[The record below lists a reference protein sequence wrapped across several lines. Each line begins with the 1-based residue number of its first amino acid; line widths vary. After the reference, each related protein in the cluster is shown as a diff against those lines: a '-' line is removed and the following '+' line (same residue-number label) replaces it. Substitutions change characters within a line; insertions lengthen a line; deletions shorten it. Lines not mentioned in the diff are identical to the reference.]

1 MNRRRILALAAG
13 VLLLVL
19 AVLAVVVHQLLG
31 GDRIKA
37 AIEAQ
42 AAAALGRPV
51 TITTATPRFLPRI
64 GLDLDGISIGAGRE
78 VSIDSVRL
86 TTGFRAL
93 LGGRVANA
101 DLLVERSSIDVRW
114 AIGLMNALGAANGA
128 AAPSTGAALAIDS
141 IDSLVLREVTLL
153 AGPRPLVVD
162 LEGAFTAGDR
172 FLLRRMHGRAEG
184 SDLTISGEMSSL
196 TRRTGEFDVA
206 AETLD
211 LDGLMA
217 FFTAATPAGADA
229 TAAAASAPPLPSAPL
244 HLDLDIRARKG
255 HALGIAFTD
264 LSTKS
269 QVRGSAAMFDALK
282 MAIFGGTFDGGIGLD
297 GSGREPRFDWRGKF
311 AGLDVPALVAFAG
324 SPGTLTGR
332 LGGTVAI
339 SAAGADPVTAMR
351 RARGTARVV
360 INDGK
365 VPHLDLVRTA
375 VLAFGR
381 PAGDM
386 PAGSG
391 EAFSQLAA
399 SLAVAGQTLST
410 RDLTF
415 ASRDLD
421 MNGSGTLSLATE
433 ALDVYANLVLSREL
447 SAQSGRDLYR
457 LAREGDRVVVP
468 AHITGSVA
476 SPSVMV
482 DVKAALQRAI
492 RNRAEDEIRNF
503 FNRLGKP
510 K

>member
-1 MNRRRILALAAG
+1 MKRRKILALAAG
-13 VLLLVL
+13 ALLLIL
-19 AVLAVVVHQLLG
+19 AVLALVVHQLLG

-51 TITTATPRFLPRI
+51 TIATATPRFLPRI
-64 GLDLDGISIGAGRE
+64 GIDLDGITIGAGRE

-93 LGGRVANA
+93 LGGRVENA
-101 DLLVERSSIDVRW
+101 DLLVERSKIDVRW
-114 AIGLMNALGAANGA
+114 AIGLMNALGSANAASP
-128 AAPSTGAALAIDS
+128 PSTSTALAIDS
-141 IDSLVLREVTLL
+141 IDSLVLRNVTLL
-153 AGPRPLVVD
+153 AGPHPLAVD

-172 FLLRRMHGRAEG
+172 FRLRRMHGRGNG
-184 SDLTISGEMSSL
+184 SDVTISGEMSSL
-196 TRRTGEFDVA
+196 TRRTGRFDVA

-217 FFTAATPAGADA
+217 FFTAATPAGADD
-229 TAAAASAPPLPSAPL
+229 TAAAASAPPLPSVPL
-244 HLDLDIRARKG
+244 HLDIGIQARQG
-255 HALGIAFTD
+255 HALGMAFTD

-269 QVRGSAAMFDALK
+269 QVRGSAVTFDALK
-282 MAIFGGTFDGGIGLD
+282 MAIFGGAFDGVVGLD
-297 GSGREPRFDWRGKF
+297 GSGKEPRFDWRGNF
-311 AGLDVPALVAFAG
+311 ARLDVPALVAFAG

-332 LGGTVAI
+332 LAGNVAV
-339 SAAGADPVTAMR
+339 SASGADPVTAMR
-351 RARGTARVV
+351 RARGSARVV
-360 INDGK
+360 VTDGK
-365 VPHLDLVRTA
+365 VPRLDLVRTV

-381 PAGDM
+381 PAGGQ
-386 PAGSG
+386 PEGSG

-410 RDLTF
+410 RDLTL

-433 ALDVYANLVLSREL
+433 ALDLHVDLVLSREL

-468 AHITGSVA
+468 ARITGSVA

-482 DVKAALQRAI
+482 DVSAALQRAI
-492 RNRAEDEIRNF
+492 RNRAEDAIKNF

>member
-1 MNRRRILALAAG
+1 MKRRKVVALVG
-13 VLLLVL
+13 VALLLIL
-19 AVLAVVVHQLLG
+19 IVLAVVVHQLLG

-42 AAAALGRPV
+42 AATALGRPV
-51 TITTATPRFLPRI
+51 AIATATPRFLPRI
-64 GLDLDGISIGAGRE
+64 GLDLNVFTIGAGRE
-78 VSIDSVRL
+78 VTIDSVRL

-101 DLLVERSSIDVRW
+101 DLLVERSKIDVRW
-114 AIGLMNALGAANGA
+114 ALGLMNALAVANA
-128 AAPSTGAALAIDS
+128 TPTAPTASALTIES
-141 IDSLVLREVTLL
+141 IDSLVLRDVTLL
-153 AGPRPLVVD
+153 AGSRPLIVD

-172 FLLRRMHGRAEG
+172 FLLRQMHGRGDG

-196 TRRTGEFDVA
+196 ARRTGTFTIDA
-206 AETLD
+206 ATLD

-217 FFTAATPAGADA
+217 FLTAATPAGTNA
-229 TAAAASAPPLPSAPL
+229 TPTAASAPPLPSVPL
-244 HLDLDIRARKG
+244 HLDGTISARQG

-264 LSTKS
+264 LKTTS
-269 QVRGSAAMFDALK
+269 QVRGSAVTFDALK
-282 MAIFGGTFDGGIGLD
+282 MKIFGGTFDGVVALD
-297 GSGREPRFDWRGKF
+297 GSGTEPRFDWRGAV

-339 SAAGADPVTAMR
+339 SATGADAVTAMK
-351 RARGTARVV
+351 RARGNARVV
-360 INDGK
+360 VSDGK
-365 VPHLDLVRTA
+365 IPHLDLVRTA
-375 VLAFGR
+375 VLAFGK
-381 PAGDM
+381 PAGDT

-391 EAFSQLAA
+391 EAFTQLAA

-433 ALDVYANLVLSREL
+433 ALDVHANLILSREL

-468 AHITGSVA
+468 ERITGSVS

-482 DVKAALQRAI
+482 DVSAALQRAI
-492 RNRAEDEIRNF
+492 RNRAEDEIKGF
-503 FNRLGKP
+503 LNRLGKP